1 MITDT
6 LEDAPTTTQ
15 ADTKLAFVRLQ
26 GISFDGELWQ
36 PRYPSLFDYE
46 AAPSG
51 LHLVP
56 SFQVKSPNVHSVQM
70 TLELGPGFELRL
82 PQSGPIVF
90 WRAINGLQGQT
101 AVTPSSVTST
111 SCILTITPDAPVVV
125 LQVLCKR
132 SGQTEFSGREEI
144 EGGLFLSIVN
154 DSGVAVVP
162 GKGRLEHELPPG
174 VILITGMDGHHRL
187 EYNLFAGT
195 VYTDLSV
202 VSAELEP
209 ELAFRTPQAK
219 GLSAGISLALTDL
232 IFVPRADHRKKVS
245 LKMREPATEP
255 ATLDVP
261 FLEQVDG
268 SPVPGGCGIHWTSP
282 DSPQRGYLV
291 TSFSMEVRKLTD
303 EAKADLARL
312 GDDTFRDQ
320 LFLRKARDGKFNR
333 ELLMHLAKL
342 IGEHPGFLHKLTA
355 MGDADPTI
363 IDTPICTRINGE
375 VVCSSSV

>member
-6 LEDAPTTTQ
+6 LEDAPSTTQ

-36 PRYPSLFDYE
+36 PRYPSLFDYG

-51 LHLVP
+51 LDLVP
-56 SFQVKSPNVHSVQM
+56 SFQVKNPNVHRVQM
-70 TLELGPGFELRL
+70 TLELRPDQPFELR
-82 PQSGPIVF
+82 SDGPGL
-90 WRAINGLQGQT
+90 WRMINGEAT
-101 AVTPSSVTST
+101 VTSSSVTSK
-111 SCILTITPDAPVVV
+111 SCVLTLEIEPKTPLVV
-125 LQVLCKR
+125 LQVLCKK
-132 SGQTEFSGREEI
+132 SGQTKFSGREEI

-162 GKGRLEHELPPG
+162 GQGRLEHELPPG

-195 VYTDLSV
+195 AYTDLSV

-209 ELAFRTPQAK
+209 EPAFRTPQAK
-219 GLSAGISLALTDL
+219 GFGAGISLALTDL
-232 IFVPRADHRKKVS
+232 IFVPRANHHKKVS

-268 SPVPGGCGIHWTSP
+268 SPVPGGCDIHWTSP

-342 IGEHPGFLHKLTA
+342 IREHPGFLHKLTVV
-355 MGDADPTI
+355 GDADPTI

-375 VVCSSSV
+375 VVCSNSV